1 MNYKQNVRSILTVPN
16 SVVELLNSGCCCT
29 HCHIYCSDDDC
40 EKPLLACEDELS
52 SDESDVI
59 TDSEES
65 SDYSDDESLDSNE
78 DQCKVR

>member
-1 MNYKQNVRSILTVPN
+1 MLT
-16 SVVELLNSGCCCT
+16 SKLNLQRCC
-29 HCHIYCSDDDC
+29 IYCSDDDC